1 MASQVAKVYT
11 VAKSQ
16 EHYKEGYSHG
26 HWDNREKYAAQV
38 PGMAWVSA
46 GGYPWCALFV
56 SWVALKAGVAGL
68 FPRTASCATAVGWF
82 KVRGRFSTFPA
93 LGSQVFF
100 GAGGGTHTGIVISYS
115 KTSITY
121 ISGNTNSNG
130 SPEGNE
136 VLIKSIA
143 RKSPYVFGYGL
154 PQYAEGITTADP
166 VLKGHKGYHYAATAG
181 VPKAVKP
188 APPKSGGKTS
198 VVTVKAGQTLG
209 TIAASVGI
217 TLAALLGL
225 NPAYKS
231 HPNDVHVG
239 DHITVPAKP
248 TKKPTA
254 KPTPKPSAKPT
265 KKPNPPT
272 CK

>member
-1 MASQVAKVYT
+1 MTSQVAKVYT

-16 EHYKEGYSHG
+16 EGYKEGFSNG

-68 FPRTASCATAVGWF
+68 FPRSASCEYGVSWF
-82 KVRGRFSTFPA
+82 RARGRWSDFPA
-93 LGSQVFF
+93 VGSQVFF
-100 GAGGGTHTGIVISYS
+100 GVGNGGTHTGLVVSYTAS
-115 KTSITY
+115 TITY

-130 SPEGNE
+130 SPEGNQ
-136 VLIKSIA
+136 VLTKTIA
-143 RKSPYVFGYGL
+143 RKSAYVFGYGL

-166 VLKGHKGYHYAATAG
+166 ALKGRKGYHYAATAG
-181 VPKAVKP
+181 APKAVKP

-198 VVTVKAGQTLG
+198 MVTVKAGQTLG
-209 TIAASVGI
+209 AIAAAAGI
-217 TLAALLGL
+217 SLAALLGL
-225 NPAYKS
+225 NPAYKT
-231 HPNDVHVG
+231 HPNSVHVG
-239 DHITVPAKP
+239 DHIAVP
-248 TKKPTA
+248 A
-254 KPTPKPSAKPT
+254 KPTPKPSSTPT
-265 KKPNPPT
+265 KKPPT

>member
-1 MASQVAKVYT
+1 MANQVAKVYT

-16 EHYKEGYSHG
+16 EGYKEGYSHG

-56 SWVALKAGVAGL
+56 AWVALKAGVAGL
-68 FPRTASCATAVGWF
+68 FPRSASCEYGVAWF
-82 KVRGRFSTFPA
+82 KQRHRFSTYPA

-100 GAGGGTHTGIVISYS
+100 GVGNGGTHTGIVVSYTAS
-115 KTSITY
+115 TITY

-130 SPEGNE
+130 SPEGNQ
-136 VLIKSIA
+136 VLTKTIA
-143 RKSPYVFGYGL
+143 RKNAYVFGYGL
-154 PQYAEGITTADP
+154 PAYAEGITTADP
-166 VLKGHKGYHYAATAG
+166 SLKGKKGYHYAAKAG
-181 VPKAVKP
+181 APKVVKP
-188 APPKSGGKTS
+188 AKPTKGGKTS

-209 TIAASVGI
+209 SIAAAAGI
-217 TLAALLGL
+217 SLAVLLGL

-231 HPNDVHVG
+231 HPNNVHVG

-248 TKKPTA
+248 AAKPTK
-254 KPTPKPSAKPT
+254 KPTPKPSTTPT
-265 KKPNPPT
+265 KKPPT